1 MSIVVLVNAAV
12 TGSNL
17 FKMEIIS
24 FFFFKMKKSSQRESQ
39 TTVYVYIGIL
49 YNMETIRVFF
59 SFWKK
64 KLFSF
69 FIQKK
74 GRVVTAKERN
84 CCDSFHSLVFQLEWL
99 LTDAFDD
106 GQGHP
111 TFFIEKIIFWTTL
124 CWKLFFQ
131 SPLSR
136 NGTCGGDWLENKK
149 EKNIKI
155 GVTCGFMCAWMC
167 VGVYSECKCDLA
179 CKCEFHVFMFKYK
192 CVLVSVL
199 YCVRVNVSCGCV
211 SYCTDV
217 CASVCVC
224 GGGWWMNE
232 WKEMEGDQK

>member
-1 MSIVVLVNAAV
+1 
-12 TGSNL
+12 
-17 FKMEIIS
+17 
-24 FFFFKMKKSSQRESQ
+24 MKKSSQRESQ
-39 TTVYVYIGIL
+39 TTGDAYTTIL
-49 YNMETIRVFF
+49 YKMETIRVFF
-59 SFWKK
+59 SFCFWKNK
-64 KLFSF
+64 TLSLFSSF

-74 GRVVTAKERN
+74 GRVVTAIGTKLQRFFPFIGFSIGMTCN
-84 CCDSFHSLVFQLEWL
+84 GRFWRRPRTCNVFHWKKFFGQLC
-99 LTDAFDD
+99 AGNF
-106 GQGHP
+106 
-111 TFFIEKIIFWTTL
+111 
-124 CWKLFFQ
+124 FFQ

-217 CASVCVC
+217 CASVCGG